1 MLHNRASAN
10 AIINKIMSNANGIGQ
25 SKSRAKQESNTSG
38 QNGHKISSKAH
49 SISSTQN
56 LRTVTKQYV
65 NFVKENYSG
74 KPLKNINNESMREFL
89 NAKIESGLSLS
100 STNTYISELAKISD
114 NLNQLNHNETS
125 RENITAYREELKQ
138 EYGTLQSFN
147 VDRTNTNTEAI
158 LNEMKNTQFSL
169 TAELQARAGLR
180 VDDALNVDKL
190 TINSDNSIHVEQSK
204 NGLNYTTSVQSEE
217 LINKL
222 REAKENGYQANYSE
236 YRESLKEAV
245 ENTNQEFH
253 GTHSLRYDY
262 ANNQH
267 QENKENG
274 MSESE
279 SKARISLSM
288 GHSRIEITEH
298 YLKS

>member
-10 AIINKIMSNANGIGQ
+10 AIINKIMSNANGIGE
-25 SKSRAKQESNTSG
+25 SKSRAKQESHARG

-56 LRTVTKQYV
+56 LRSVTKQYV
-65 NFVKENYSG
+65 NFVKENYPG
-74 KPLKNINNESMREFL
+74 KPLKNIHDNSMKAFI
-89 NAKIESGLSLS
+89 NSKIENGLSLS

-114 NLNQLNHNETS
+114 NLNQLNHTQTS
-125 RENITAYREELKQ
+125 RENITSMRAELKR
-138 EYGTLQSFN
+138 EFGTLQSSN
-147 VDRTNTNTEAI
+147 IDRTNTNTEAI
-158 LNEMKNTQFSL
+158 LNEMKHTQFSL

-190 TINSDNSIHVEQSK
+190 TINADNSIHVEQSK
-204 NGLNYTTSVQSEE
+204 NGLNYTTSIQSEE

-236 YRESLKEAV
+236 YREALKEAV
-245 ENTNQEFH
+245 ENTNQTFK

-267 QENKENG
+267 EANLQNG
-274 MSESE
+274 LSESE
-279 SKARISLSM
+279 SKAEISLNM
-288 GHSRIEITEH
+288 GHSREEITEH
-298 YLKS
+298 YLK